1 MITIGFDPALH
12 DVGVAVFHDGVLV
25 DAYTTS
31 FPGGGRGP
39 AAWGRVAFRVW
50 APLLDQLADAPHP
63 AGAITVIIEDQV
75 VYPHSHA
82 DPNAILQVSGVAG
95 GLAAIAAGLGA
106 TVVGVEPSAW
116 KGQAPK
122 QVVANRSKDKLTQR
136 EKQAVR
142 PGTTL
147 DGWDAIGLCLWYFKR
162 GIK

>member
-1 MITIGFDPALH
+1 MRYLSQPVTI
-12 DVGVAVFHDGVLV
+12 
-25 DAYTTS
+25 
-31 FPGGGRGP
+31 
-39 AAWGRVAFRVW
+39 
-50 APLLDQLADAPHP
+50 ADADFTAAGQVLLVVLPCGFAMWVP
-63 AGAITVIIEDQV
+63 AGEVEPTPQPLT
-75 VYPHSHA
+75 YPT
-82 DPNAILQVSGVAG
+82 
-95 GLAAIAAGLGA
+95 GA

-142 PGTTL
+142 PGTTF